1 MSCTGQGEYFI
12 RTAVAVQVA
21 HRIRFGGESL
31 EEAAAAA
38 IRGVAELGGDG
49 GLIAVDR
56 DGNIA
61 MPFASS
67 GLKRA
72 ALLPDGTIMSAAF

>member
-1 MSCTGQGEYFI
+1 
-12 RTAVAVQVA
+12 A
-21 HRIRFGGESL
+21 HRVRFGGESL
-31 EEAAAAA
+31 EAAARAA
-38 IRGVAELGGDG
+38 IQGVADRGGHG

-56 DGNIA
+56 DGEVT

-72 ALLPDGTIMSAAF
+72 ALLSDGTIVAEAF